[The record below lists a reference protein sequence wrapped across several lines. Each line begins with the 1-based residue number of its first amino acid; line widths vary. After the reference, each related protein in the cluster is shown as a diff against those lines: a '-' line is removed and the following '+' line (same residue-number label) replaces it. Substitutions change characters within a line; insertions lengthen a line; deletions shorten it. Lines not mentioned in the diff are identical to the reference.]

1 MYRDISPIDYAGS
14 RCESEVHISKKY
26 TLYYL
31 LSRHLTLR
39 ATIRLDP
46 ESFFRDFI
54 ASPSLVDSRADHKR
68 SILEISVEFCLIAI
82 DFRAAYLVYLPALAW
97 NAYSS
102 L

>member
-1 MYRDISPIDYAGS
+1 MDRDISPIDYAES
-14 RCESEVHISKKY
+14 RSESEVYIPGKY
-26 TLYYL
+26 TYLLL

-46 ESFFRDFI
+46 EILTSRIFI

-82 DFRAAYLVYLPALAW
+82 NF
-97 NAYSS
+97 
-102 L
+102 